1 MSIKIL
7 NPGLFSTI
15 QDQGRIGF
23 QNQGFS
29 NAGVLDQY
37 AYRLGQTLIGNNGP
51 AIECTIIG
59 PTLQFLEDNSFIIT
73 GAQFNAKI
81 NDGDMA
87 EFVYFKNACRM
98 WYPVGQYFSSDNFG
112 YIREA
117 ASSINKVFPTGKL
130 ILVVRG
136 HSGSILAGSIAYI
149 LKRKG
154 REVLISV
161 SRKAESTHGDNLE
174 GISSYTVSSDTHI
187 IVVDDFVQTG
197 ETIEAILKDLT
208 ERIEDMKVFDMLCV
222 ANHWDEG
229 DLTDEGGKRGTNR
242 YWEANRR
249 IASHF
254 EYILSE

>member
-1 MSIKIL
+1 M
-7 NPGLFSTI
+7 
-15 QDQGRIGF
+15 
-23 QNQGFS
+23 
-29 NAGVLDQY
+29 
-37 AYRLGQTLIGNNGP
+37 
-51 AIECTIIG
+51 
-59 PTLQFLEDNSFIIT
+59 
-73 GAQFNAKI
+73 AK
-81 NDGDMA
+81 
-87 EFVYFKNACRM
+87 FVYFKNACRM
-98 WYPVGQYFSSDNFG
+98 YYPIGQYFSSDNFD

-161 SRKAESTHGDNLE
+161 SRKAESAHGDNLE
-174 GISSYTVSSDTHI
+174 GISSNVSDDTHI

-208 ERIEDMKVFDMLCV
+208 KRIKNMKVFDMLCV
-222 ANHWDEG
+222 ANGWDKG
-229 DLTDEGGKRGTNR
+229 DFTEEGGDGRTNR
-242 YWEANRR
+242 YWEANKR

-254 EYILSE
+254 EYILCNRPDEE

>member
-1 MSIKIL
+1 M
-7 NPGLFSTI
+7 
-15 QDQGRIGF
+15 
-23 QNQGFS
+23 
-29 NAGVLDQY
+29 
-37 AYRLGQTLIGNNGP
+37 
-51 AIECTIIG
+51 
-59 PTLQFLEDNSFIIT
+59 
-73 GAQFNAKI
+73 AK
-81 NDGDMA
+81 
-87 EFVYFKNACRM
+87 FVYFKNACKM
-98 WYPVGQYFSSDNFG
+98 YYPIGQYFSSDNFD

-174 GISSYTVSSDTHI
+174 GISSNVSDDTHI

-197 ETIEAILKDLT
+197 ETIEAIIKDLT
-208 ERIEDMKVFDMLCV
+208 ERIKNMKVFDMLCV
-222 ANHWDEG
+222 ANNWDKG
-229 DLTDEGGKRGTNR
+229 DFTEEGGERGTNR
-242 YWEANRR
+242 YWEVNKR

-254 EYILSE
+254 EYILCNRPDEE

>member
-1 MSIKIL
+1 MAKFIY
-7 NPGLFSTI
+7 F
-15 QDQGRIGF
+15 R
-23 QNQGFS
+23 
-29 NAGVLDQY
+29 
-37 AYRLGQTLIGNNGP
+37 NN
-51 AIECTIIG
+51 C
-59 PTLQFLEDNSFIIT
+59 S
-73 GAQFNAKI
+73 
-81 NDGDMA
+81 
-87 EFVYFKNACRM
+87 VS
-98 WYPVGQYFSSDNFG
+98 YPVGQYFSSDNFD

-174 GISSYTVSSDTHI
+174 GIPSEVSDDTHI
-187 IVVDDFVQTG
+187 IIVDDFVETG

-208 ERIEDMKVFDMLCV
+208 EKIEGMKVFDMLCV
-222 ANHWDEG
+222 SNHWDED
-229 DLTDEGGKRGTNR
+229 DLTEEGGRRVTNR
-242 YWEANRR
+242 YWKANER

-254 EYILSE
+254 EYILCNRPYEE

>member
-1 MSIKIL
+1 
-7 NPGLFSTI
+7 
-15 QDQGRIGF
+15 
-23 QNQGFS
+23 
-29 NAGVLDQY
+29 
-37 AYRLGQTLIGNNGP
+37 
-51 AIECTIIG
+51 
-59 PTLQFLEDNSFIIT
+59 
-73 GAQFNAKI
+73 
-81 NDGDMA
+81 MA
-87 EFVYFKNACRM
+87 EFIYFRKYCNMC
-98 WYPVGQYFSSDNFG
+98 YPVGRYFSSDNFD

-174 GISSYTVSSDTHI
+174 GISSNVSDDTHI

-208 ERIEDMKVFDMLCV
+208 ERIKNMKVFDMLCV
-222 ANHWDEG
+222 ANGWDKE
-229 DLTDEGGKRGTNR
+229 DLTEEGGERGTNR
-242 YWEANRR
+242 YWEVNKR

-254 EYILSE
+254 EYILCNRPDEE

>member
-1 MSIKIL
+1 M
-7 NPGLFSTI
+7 
-15 QDQGRIGF
+15 
-23 QNQGFS
+23 
-29 NAGVLDQY
+29 
-37 AYRLGQTLIGNNGP
+37 
-51 AIECTIIG
+51 
-59 PTLQFLEDNSFIIT
+59 
-73 GAQFNAKI
+73 AK
-81 NDGDMA
+81 
-87 EFVYFKNACRM
+87 FVYFKNACRM
-98 WYPVGQYFSSDNFG
+98 YYPIGQYFSSDNFD

-174 GISSYTVSSDTHI
+174 GISSNVSDDTHI

-208 ERIEDMKVFDMLCV
+208 ERIKNMKVFDMLCV
-222 ANHWDEG
+222 ANGWDEG
-229 DLTDEGGKRGTNR
+229 DFTEEGGERGTNR
-242 YWEANRR
+242 YWEVNKR

-254 EYILSE
+254 EYILCNRPDEE

>member
-1 MSIKIL
+1 M
-7 NPGLFSTI
+7 
-15 QDQGRIGF
+15 
-23 QNQGFS
+23 
-29 NAGVLDQY
+29 
-37 AYRLGQTLIGNNGP
+37 
-51 AIECTIIG
+51 
-59 PTLQFLEDNSFIIT
+59 
-73 GAQFNAKI
+73 AK
-81 NDGDMA
+81 
-87 EFVYFKNACRM
+87 FVYFKNACKM
-98 WYPVGQYFSSDNFG
+98 YYPVGQYFSSDNFD

-161 SRKAESTHGDNLE
+161 SRKAESTHGENLE
-174 GISSYTVSSDTHI
+174 GISSNVSDDTHI

-208 ERIEDMKVFDMLCV
+208 ERIKNMKVFDMLCV
-222 ANHWDEG
+222 ANGWDKG
-229 DLTDEGGKRGTNR
+229 DFTEEGGEGGTNR
-242 YWEANRR
+242 YCEANKR

-254 EYILSE
+254 EYILCNRPDEE

>member
-1 MSIKIL
+1 M
-7 NPGLFSTI
+7 
-15 QDQGRIGF
+15 
-23 QNQGFS
+23 
-29 NAGVLDQY
+29 
-37 AYRLGQTLIGNNGP
+37 
-51 AIECTIIG
+51 
-59 PTLQFLEDNSFIIT
+59 
-73 GAQFNAKI
+73 AK
-81 NDGDMA
+81 
-87 EFVYFKNACRM
+87 FVYFKNACKM
-98 WYPVGQYFSSDNFG
+98 YYPIGQYFSSDNFD

-161 SRKAESTHGDNLE
+161 SRKAESTHGENLE
-174 GISSYTVSSDTHI
+174 GISSNVSDDTHI

-208 ERIEDMKVFDMLCV
+208 ERIKNMKVFDMLCV
-222 ANHWDEG
+222 ANEWDKG
-229 DLTDEGGKRGTNR
+229 DLTKEGGERGTNR
-242 YWEANRR
+242 YWEVNKR

-254 EYILSE
+254 EYILCNRPDEE

>member
-1 MSIKIL
+1 MAK
-7 NPGLFSTI
+7 
-15 QDQGRIGF
+15 
-23 QNQGFS
+23 
-29 NAGVLDQY
+29 
-37 AYRLGQTLIGNNGP
+37 
-51 AIECTIIG
+51 
-59 PTLQFLEDNSFIIT
+59 FIY
-73 GAQFNAKI
+73 FR
-81 NDGDMA
+81 NDCNTA
-87 EFVYFKNACRM
+87 
-98 WYPVGQYFSSDNFG
+98 YPVGLFFSTNFN

-117 ASSINKVFPTGKL
+117 ASSINKVFPTGEL

-174 GISSYTVSSDTHI
+174 GISSNVSDDTHI

-208 ERIEDMKVFDMLCV
+208 ERIKNMKVFDMLCV
-222 ANHWDEG
+222 ANSWDKG
-229 DLTDEGGKRGTNR
+229 DFTKEGGERGTNR
-242 YWEANRR
+242 YWEVNKR

-254 EYILSE
+254 EYILCNRPDEE